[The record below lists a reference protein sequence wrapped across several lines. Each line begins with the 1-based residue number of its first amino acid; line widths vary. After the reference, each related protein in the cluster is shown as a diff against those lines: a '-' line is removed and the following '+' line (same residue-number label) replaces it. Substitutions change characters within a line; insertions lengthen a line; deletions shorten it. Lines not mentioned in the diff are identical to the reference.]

1 MYNLPSGTAVVEDQW
16 VNYVKC
22 AVVMQ
27 FFKKSAPW
35 VVLCMGKHAFWGNA
49 HALPRHSQSLLPTP
63 MHTTLFYLHDNPA
76 SLPTPMHTPFH
87 LLDNPASLD
96 SSGWSQFFIGLS
108 VFYTELSKP
117 HFCQEAQTEV
127 ALRKSRLGSAT
138 FGSTKALSLESSAS
152 RTHTFFFGA
161 FVGLHLQKERHCELQ
176 TILCPVCTRLFF
188 TW

>member
-1 MYNLPSGTAVVEDQW
+1 MVEDQW

-35 VVLCMGKHAFWGNA
+35 VVLCTGKHAFWGNA

-63 MHTTLFYLHDNPA
+63 MHTTL
-76 SLPTPMHTPFH
+76 FH

-127 ALRKSRLGSAT
+127 ALQ
-138 FGSTKALSLESSAS
+138 
-152 RTHTFFFGA
+152 
-161 FVGLHLQKERHCELQ
+161 QKQARRCYLWQH
-176 TILCPVCTRLFF
+176 
-188 TW
+188 

>member
-63 MHTTLFYLHDNPA
+63 MHTTLFHLHDNPA

-161 FVGLHLQKERHCELQ
+161 FVGLHLQKERH
-176 TILCPVCTRLFF
+176 
-188 TW
+188 